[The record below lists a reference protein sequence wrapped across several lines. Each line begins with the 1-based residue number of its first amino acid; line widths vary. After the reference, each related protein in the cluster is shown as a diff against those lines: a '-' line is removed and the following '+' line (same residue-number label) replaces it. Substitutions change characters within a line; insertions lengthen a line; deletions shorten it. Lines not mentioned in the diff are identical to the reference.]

1 MHCKSIVSIVCLV
14 GFASCNN
21 GVEAPVVNTIIGD
34 SITITQNDSNSV
46 SLQKDSVVKEVVN
59 DEVDDD
65 DEYEGESDNDKFG
78 IGTRVSK
85 KSLLDADINI
95 TQIYNFP
102 ESLQPDGCKQVY
114 FGVYYGDYN
123 TFYVLYA
130 LEKDSFSIAYK
141 VEVEEEKSF
150 CPATCWGGSYVY
162 YENGILTRECEE
174 NANIYKLHFKIQGD
188 KMVFIGDVLEEPNK
202 WLDEALKKE
211 EDPEKYCAL
220 CWGVQYRE
228 QWWIDD
234 CLSSGLIMAI
244 YKAKQLIKEGKQ
256 EEANEMIQRLEN
268 EYKKGIPDDTA
279 WVVLEKLKNL
289 SGQTKK

>member
-21 GVEAPVVNTIIGD
+21 GVEAPIVNTITGD
-34 SITITQNDSNSV
+34 SIIITQSDSNSV

-78 IGTRVSK
+78 IGKRVSK

-150 CPATCWGGSYVY
+150 CPATCWGGAYVY
-162 YENGILTRECEE
+162 YENGILTRE
-174 NANIYKLHFKIQGD
+174 
-188 KMVFIGDVLEEPNK
+188 
-202 WLDEALKKE
+202 
-211 EDPEKYCAL
+211 
-220 CWGVQYRE
+220 
-228 QWWIDD
+228 
-234 CLSSGLIMAI
+234 
-244 YKAKQLIKEGKQ
+244 
-256 EEANEMIQRLEN
+256 
-268 EYKKGIPDDTA
+268 
-279 WVVLEKLKNL
+279 
-289 SGQTKK
+289 